1 MSRCLMWTL
10 VGVAGLMVSLTAAGV
25 PVGKAEDAG
34 MSSERLARV
43 REAVQRHVDS
53 GAVPGVVT
61 LVARNGRIVH
71 FEAQGLLE
79 VETKKAMPKDGVFR
93 LASMSKPITAV
104 AVMMLV
110 EEGKIRLS
118 DPVSTFIPEFKQAK
132 VAVAKAAAPPHHRAT
147 ARWPGHQTSSG
158 PRCVSGGRAP

>member
-1 MSRCLMWTL
+1 MWTL
-10 VGVAGLMVSLTAAGV
+10 VGVAGVTVSLAAAGV

-34 MSSERLARV
+34 MSGERLARV

-118 DPVSTFIPEFKQAK
+118 DPVSTFIPEFKQAR
-132 VAVAKAAAPPHHRAT
+132 VAVAKA
-147 ARWPGHQTSSG
+147 
-158 PRCVSGGRAP
+158 